1 MISLLCPSR
10 GRPQKSFDTIKR
22 WILRAGTNDVEV
34 IVSLDDDDP
43 QIITYQNLYLN
54 ASFTLTLM
62 INGNK
67 NAVEAINRAARI
79 SEGNILIVVSDDVDC
94 PVNWATKIIKY
105 TQHKFDWVLKVQ
117 DGIQPRIITQPIL
130 DRAYYQRDGFIYD
143 PIFSHAW
150 SDRWF
155 TELAHK
161 RKRVITKNIMFRHL
175 HYSVL
180 KNKKRDEQ
188 YARTDATF
196 DEGKKIYQEL
206 MKQL

>member
-1 MISLLCPSR
+1 MISIIHPSR
-10 GRPQKSFDTIKR
+10 SRPQKSFDTIKR
-22 WILRAGTNDVEV
+22 WILRAGTAD
-34 IVSLDDDDP
+34 LDIILSIDRDDKTLP
-43 QIITYQNLYLN
+43 EYYNVYEKLN
-54 ASFTLTLM
+54 FPFLWLDEP
-62 INGNK
+62 NK
-67 NAVEAINRAARI
+67 NTVEAINGAAR
-79 SEGNILIVVSDDVDC
+79 EARGNIMIVVSDDTDC
-94 PVNWATKIIKY
+94 PPNWATKIIKY
-105 TQHKFDWVLKVQ
+105 TQHKSDWVLKVQ

-130 DRAYYQRDGFIYD
+130 DRVYYQRDGFIYD
-143 PIFSHAW
+143 PRFSHAW